1 MGRRKLLAIYRADKK
16 KQRQTFLKRKKGLL
30 KKAHELSL
38 LCGSRVI
45 IIIYSEDGQKFEE
58 DFIGSSFLPPIVP
71 VQMDPPTPTPTP
83 TPLPS
88 NNLTPQDAAIFNAL
102 PDIVALPKIGAHPFF
117 QMEMDPILD
126 FSNINMQALHR

>member
-16 KQRQTFLKRKKGLL
+16 KRRQTFLKRKKGLL

-58 DFIGSSFLPPIVP
+58 DFIGSSFVPPIVP
-71 VQMDPPTPTPTP
+71 VQMDEQQQQHLFHPTPTP

-117 QMEMDPILD
+117 QME
-126 FSNINMQALHR
+126 SLHR

>member
-83 TPLPS
+83 TPTPLPS
-88 NNLTPQDAAIFNAL
+88 NNLTPQDAAIFNAP
-102 PDIVALPKIGAHPFF
+102 PDIVALPRIGADPFF
-117 QMEMDPILD
+117 KMDPILD
-126 FSNINMQALHR
+126 FSNINM